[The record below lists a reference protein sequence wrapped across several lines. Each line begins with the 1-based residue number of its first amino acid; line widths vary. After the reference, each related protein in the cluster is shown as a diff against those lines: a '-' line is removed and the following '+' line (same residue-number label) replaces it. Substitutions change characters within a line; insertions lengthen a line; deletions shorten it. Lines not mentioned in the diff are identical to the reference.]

1 MTMLIGQ
8 MLGCLLVAAGIGGAV
23 GWLLRH
29 LSAAPLTEQLMDV
42 TATLRL
48 KGQTLEK
55 AQYEL
60 KVQAEAMQILE
71 SKVIESEA
79 LHQSTQQELSTRHER
94 IHALQEDLAAT
105 RQRLSALESGQAV
118 LLARVSDSEASTIAQ
133 AQELQESN
141 DACQAAQQALILK
154 EQELLPSHEHRMVL
168 EHHSAEIDRLRTR
181 IQELEPAQGRVHW
194 LEVQLSE
201 RDTQHRT
208 ALHEVEQQLAA
219 RDQHIGELEQ
229 LHQQLTEREAAGDS
243 WKAKYTQAVQQA
255 TAETARS
262 QKIRTRAD
270 DLQAQLTLHEQRLR
284 EKDNHIATLQRQS
297 SVLESVQREM
307 AGQAKMVD
315 EKEEEISRLRKRLVE
330 VRAALQI
337 RTDGGVAPH
346 PVQPSGNQLS
356 LQIGQSKTSAAA
368 PPKDDLKEI
377 RGIGLAFERVLNN
390 MGIVT
395 FQQVAQ
401 WDATTMQKIADKLD
415 TAPDR
420 IKRGKWIANAK
431 KLHEQKYG
439 QRL

>member
-1 MTMLIGQ
+1 M
-8 MLGCLLVAAGIGGAV
+8 
-23 GWLLRH
+23 
-29 LSAAPLTEQLMDV
+29 
-42 TATLRL
+42 
-48 KGQTLEK
+48 LEK

-60 KVQAEAMQILE
+60 KVQADAMQILE
-71 SKVIESEA
+71 SKVIDSEA
-79 LHQSTQQELSTRHER
+79 LHQSTQEELSSRHER
-94 IHALQEDLAAT
+94 IHALQEELAAT
-105 RQRLSALESGQAV
+105 RQRLSALESGQAA
-118 LLARVSDSEASTIAQ
+118 LLARVSDSEASTIAR
-133 AQELQESN
+133 AQELQQSN

-154 EQELLPSHEHRMVL
+154 EQELLPSQ
-168 EHHSAEIDRLRTR
+168 EHHNTDIDRLRTR

-208 ALHEVEQQLAA
+208 ALHEVERQLAE
-219 RDQHIGELEQ
+219 RDQRIGEFEQ

-284 EKDNHIATLQRQS
+284 EKDTHIATLQRHIDAF
-297 SVLESVQREM
+297 ESVQREI
-307 AGQAKMVD
+307 AEQAKMVD

-356 LQIGQSKTSAAA
+356 LLIGQIKPSTAQ
-368 PPKDDLKEI
+368 PKDDLKEI
-377 RGIGLAFERVLNN
+377 RGIGPAFERVLNKL
-390 MGIVT
+390 GIVT

-401 WDATTMQKIADKLD
+401 WDATTLQQIADQLD

-420 IKRGKWIANAK
+420 IKRDKWIVSAK

-439 QRL
+439 KRL

>member
-29 LSAAPLTEQLMDV
+29 LSAAPLTQQLMDV

-55 AQYEL
+55 VQYEL

-79 LHQSTQQELSTRHER
+79 LHQSTQEELSSRHER
-94 IHALQEDLAAT
+94 IHALQEELAAT
-105 RQRLSALESGQAV
+105 RQRLSALESGQAA
-118 LLARVSDSEASTIAQ
+118 LLVRVSDSEASTIAR
-133 AQELQESN
+133 AQELQQSN

-154 EQELLPSHEHRMVL
+154 EQELLPSQ
-168 EHHSAEIDRLRTR
+168 EHHNTDIDRLRTR

-208 ALHEVEQQLAA
+208 ALHEVERQLAE
-219 RDQHIGELEQ
+219 RDQRIGEFEQ

-262 QKIRTRAD
+262 QKICTRAD

-284 EKDNHIATLQRQS
+284 EKNNHIATLQRHIDAF
-297 SVLESVQREM
+297 ESVQREI
-307 AGQAKMVD
+307 ADQAKMVD

-356 LQIGQSKTSAAA
+356 LLIGQTKPSTAQ
-368 PPKDDLKEI
+368 PKDDLKEI
-377 RGIGLAFERVLNN
+377 RGIGPAFERVLNKL
-390 MGIVT
+390 GIVT

-401 WDATTMQKIADKLD
+401 WDATTLQQIADQLD

-420 IKRGKWIANAK
+420 IKRDKWIVSAK

-439 QRL
+439 KRL

>member
-29 LSAAPLTEQLMDV
+29 LSVAPLTQQLMDV

-60 KVQAEAMQILE
+60 KVQAAAMQILE

-79 LHQSTQQELSTRHER
+79 LHQSTQEELSSRQER

-105 RQRLSALESGQAV
+105 RQRLSVLESGQAA
-118 LLARVSDSEASTIAQ
+118 LLARVSDSEASTIVW
-133 AQELQESN
+133 AQELQQSN

-154 EQELLPSHEHRMVL
+154 EQELLPSHEHHRTD
-168 EHHSAEIDRLRTR
+168 IDRLRTR

-201 RDTQHRT
+201 RDTQYRT
-208 ALHEVEQQLAA
+208 ALHEVERQLAE
-219 RDQHIGELEQ
+219 RDRRIGEFEQ

-255 TAETARS
+255 AAETAQS
-262 QKIRTRAD
+262 QKMRTRAD
-270 DLQAQLTLHEQRLR
+270 DLQAQLTLHQQQLNK
-284 EKDNHIATLQRQS
+284 KDDHIATLQRQS
-297 SVLESVQREM
+297 RVFESVQREM

-315 EKEEEISRLRKRLVE
+315 EKNEEISRLRKRLVE

-356 LQIGQSKTSAAA
+356 LQIGQIKPSAA

-377 RGIGLAFERVLNN
+377 RGIGPAFERVLNN

-395 FQQVAQ
+395 FRQVAQ
-401 WDATTMQKIADKLD
+401 WDASTMQKIADKLV
-415 TAPDR
+415 TAPER